1 MLNFVIFV
9 VHYEV
14 TKISTHECFS
24 VIRAYVHARL
34 HVRTREIV
42 IRDMALFRYLRPL
55 DSSPL
60 GSLAGTVPRAV
71 LDEVKKEI
79 KKVEST
85 KRGSYL
91 SFTPEEKAQVAK
103 YGSTNRVRAAVKRFS
118 NVFGKDLKEST
129 VRDWVNDKQE
139 AGEAFSPGR

>member
-1 MLNFVIFV
+1 MLNVVIFM

-14 TKISTHECFS
+14 TKISTHEFFS
-24 VIRAYVHARL
+24 VIRAYVHVRL
-34 HVRTREIV
+34 HVHMHEIV

-55 DSSPL
+55 DSFAL
-60 GSLAGTVPRAV
+60 DQTGCLAGTVPRAV

-103 YGSTNRVRAAVKRFS
+103 YGSTNGVRAAVKRFS
-118 NVFGKDLKEST
+118 NVFG
-129 VRDWVNDKQE
+129 
-139 AGEAFSPGR
+139 